1 MAEIDQIA
9 AAKASLEFLVQ
20 ENQQMLDRFQE
31 LSQKLDEIGKM
42 ASPSRQNEFRQLE
55 GTGAFLLN
63 EIDIRH
69 FSQTSKQSL
78 TPFHFVQ
85 STRHRLHNTCFL
97 IDKFMATSTFEEGPQ
112 LRDVLLGLTS
122 DNFDST
128 NHQAVN
134 DYKNMVEMVQNS
146 DLFRKYL
153 QAKKTFIQQ
162 NSDLKTEEDFM
173 AARELVA
180 DGIALC
186 RNRAAEFK
194 KIHSFPESDMTSDTV
209 PFNGWKAKYKQLM
222 TQLGFAVQDEEFDK
236 KRKHPRFRFN
246 TPEKTI
252 LIQIK
257 NLSCALNDI
266 SAGGL
271 SFFSNLKFEVSR
283 NLFLD
288 FDRKF
293 NVTAHVV
300 RVTFEAGSS
309 SDYEKCYVHGA
320 KFGNDEDG
328 YKCIVLVLEYL
339 VEILRLNQN

>member
-31 LSQKLDEIGKM
+31 LRQELDEIGKM
-42 ASPSRQNEFRQLE
+42 ASPSKQNQFRQLE
-55 GTGAFLLN
+55 QTGAFLLN

-69 FSQTSKQSL
+69 FSQTSKHTL
-78 TPFHFVQ
+78 TPFQFVK
-85 STRHRLHNTCFL
+85 STRRRLQNTCFL

-134 DYKNMVEMVQNS
+134 DYKNMVKMVQNT
-146 DLFRKYL
+146 DLFQKYL
-153 QAKKTFIQQ
+153 RAKRTFIQQ
-162 NSDLKTEEDFM
+162 NSDLKTEDDFL
-173 AARELVA
+173 AAQELVA
-180 DGIALC
+180 DGMNLC

-194 KIHSFPESDMTSDTV
+194 KFHSLPDSGMTSDTAS
-209 PFNGWKAKYKQLM
+209 FNDWKAKDKQLII
-222 TQLGFAVQDEEFDK
+222 QLGFTVQDEEFDK

-246 TPEKTI
+246 TPGKTI

-257 NLSCALNDI
+257 NLPCALNDI

-271 SFFSNLKFEVSR
+271 SFFRISNLKFPGNFFS
-283 NLFLD
+283 NL
-288 FDRKF
+288 
-293 NVTAHVV
+293 T
-300 RVTFEAGSS
+300 G
-309 SDYEKCYVHGA
+309 
-320 KFGNDEDG
+320 
-328 YKCIVLVLEYL
+328 
-339 VEILRLNQN
+339 ILI